1 MVRRPISAFIKTS
14 AFKSFNKYLSKT
26 CRTLKRPQQR
36 RSQWWKWRGLVL
48 WGKKRLVHTTCQ
60 VSHRLGCVF
69 HSHLKK
75 KKSLKS
81 SNRLKIRAGYVARD
95 TSLAIVFFQKR
106 SVLLHS
112 SETRAILK
120 KLMFLASFSWLTAH
134 LFQLALVWD
143 FSRSLVSNML
153 LAQCKSHIRAW

>member
-1 MVRRPISAFIKTS
+1 MLIYRGRTAFTVRRPISAFIKTS
-14 AFKSFNKYLSKT
+14 AFKNFNKYLSKT

-75 KKSLKS
+75 KSLKS
-81 SNRLKIRAGYVARD
+81 SNRLKIRAGYVAKD
-95 TSLAIVFFQKR
+95 TSLATVFFQKC
-106 SVLLHS
+106 SDLLHS
-112 SETRAILK
+112 SETRATLK
-120 KLMFLASFSWLTAH
+120 KQVFLASFSRFTAC
-134 LFQLALVWD
+134 
-143 FSRSLVSNML
+143 SLPVSFGMRL
-153 LAQCKSHIRAW
+153 L